1 MHWEDK
7 KFAARL
13 NIFLILCPACLL
25 SCRSILFTVSLT
37 ANKPGKWILLIKLG
51 DKSCLIYVK
60 KNKMREFI
68 IQIYKIFEKPF
79 FWLSLDQRKIWEHLT
94 KFYKCW
100 LKFKFQV
107 VENLKL
113 SHYSSLQ
120 ISYSMLHQLQQ
131 WNNFV
136 DLIFYFPINNS
147 RYFLIF
153 QIY

>member
-79 FWLSLDQRKIWEHLT
+79 FLVESGSK
-94 KFYKCW
+94 
-100 LKFKFQV
+100 
-107 VENLKL
+107 ENLRTFNKV
-113 SHYSSLQ
+113 LQ
-120 ISYSMLHQLQQ
+120 VLTEI
-131 WNNFV
+131 
-136 DLIFYFPINNS
+136 
-147 RYFLIF
+147 
-153 QIY
+153 